1 MDMLRMCVKQGYVP
15 PDCKLDGMMVWL
27 LVQDGKTPCQGCNAD
42 CVHKKTQHTEKKVLK
57 MR

>member
-27 LVQDGKTPCQGCNAD
+27 FLNA
-42 CVHKKTQHTEKKVLK
+42 TITIQL
-57 MR
+57 